1 MSEVDLIIQESTVLL
16 FLLNDNYDIKQINKD
31 GQTCLHHACIDGYI
45 DVVNLLISKGIDIFI
60 NDNKDKTALEYAF
73 ENNHIDI
80 AKKLLD
86 IGLKTNMDKII
97 ELFVSCFPEG
107 SNIHKGIDEEDETYS
122 NTDLGIFLIDNG
134 LSSDSVIDGSEN
146 GGTIFGHICLTG
158 YKRILNHMINK
169 GATINIDFIN
179 SEYRSCPLIEACYG
193 NFSEIVSILLENGAN
208 LYRNE
213 TECQTP
219 LEYAFENNH
228 IDVAKKLL
236 DIGLKTNMDKIV
248 ELFISCFPKG
258 PNIYKGIDEE
268 EESYSNTDLGI
279 FLIDYGLSP
288 DSLIDVSKYSDSD
301 LDPRM
306 DGCTIFG
313 HICFTGY
320 KRILNHMINKGATIN
335 IDFINS
341 EDTDCPLTEACCG
354 NFSEIVSILLE
365 NGADPYR
372 NITGC
377 QTPLMIAC
385 TGCDDR
391 GPWLYPNTKIIKM
404 LVEAGANVN
413 AKSRPGHSGLFWLIN
428 GFERIFDDNIYDAID
443 FLLKNG
449 ADVNEMSNEDIDNQT
464 LLMEHPNDYRFI
476 SILIK
481 YSPNL
486 DIINDEGASI
496 LHLTKNEDVVKLLI
510 ENGANCNI
518 KNSEGDTILH
528 DYASFLNI
536 EMCEYIISFG
546 GNSLEKND
554 DNETVFDVIGGRYE
568 NIEPFIGPIE
578 KDSVIPRKCKLTD
591 EQKNDCIE
599 ILKRARERYLD
610 KVRRDENW
618 ERRKDFMMVLI
629 KHGFKDESYDVVKDT
644 SVKIPGVKRDKEYLV
659 KKIFTVPKRTVNES
673 IKNGE
678 SCENIMSFL

>member
-31 GQTCLHHACIDGYI
+31 GQTCLHHACIDGYM

-86 IGLKTNMDKII
+86 IGLKTNMNKIIELFVSCFPEGPNIDKEIDNEYEDEEGEEDMGIFLLKYAFENNHIDIAKKLLDIGLKTNMDKII

-107 SNIHKGIDEEDETYS
+107 PNIDKEIDNEYEDEEGEEDMGIFLLKYAFENNHIDIAKKLLDIGLKTNMDKIIKLFVSCFPQGPNIDKEIDEEDETYS

-134 LSSDSVIDGSEN
+134 LS
-146 GGTIFGHICLTG
+146 
-158 YKRILNHMINK
+158 
-169 GATINIDFIN
+169 
-179 SEYRSCPLIEACYG
+179 
-193 NFSEIVSILLENGAN
+193 
-208 LYRNE
+208 
-213 TECQTP
+213 
-219 LEYAFENNH
+219 
-228 IDVAKKLL
+228 
-236 DIGLKTNMDKIV
+236 
-248 ELFISCFPKG
+248 
-258 PNIYKGIDEE
+258 
-268 EESYSNTDLGI
+268 
-279 FLIDYGLSP
+279 P
-288 DSLIDVSKYSDSD
+288 DSLIN
-301 LDPRM
+301 
-306 DGCTIFG
+306 GCTIFG

-320 KRILNHMINKGATIN
+320 KRVLNHMIIKGATIN
-335 IDFINS
+335 IKFINS
-341 EDTDCPLTEACCG
+341 DADCPLTEACCG
-354 NFSEIVSILLE
+354 NFSEIVSILLK

-372 NITGC
+372 NQTGC

-413 AKSRPGHSGLFWLIN
+413 IRSGYGHSGLYWLIN
-428 GFERIFDDNIYDAID
+428 RYNIVFDDNIYDAID

-449 ADVNEMSNEDIDNQT
+449 ADVNEMSSEDTENQT
-464 LLMEHPNDYRFI
+464 FLMEHPDDYRLI

-481 YSPNL
+481 YGPNL
-486 DIINDEGASI
+486 DIINEEGDSI

-518 KNSEGDTILH
+518 KNIDGDTILH
-528 DYASFLNI
+528 NYASLLDI

-546 GNSLEKND
+546 GNSLEKNNV
-554 DNETVFDVIGGRYE
+554 NETVFDVIGDRYDK
-568 NIEPFIGPIE
+568 IEPFIGPIE
-578 KDSVIPRKCKLTD
+578 KDSDMSRKCKLTD
-591 EQKNDCIE
+591 EQKNYYIE

-644 SVKIPGVKRDKEYLV
+644 TAKIPGVKRDKEYLV

-678 SCENIMSFL
+678 SCENIMSFF